1 MKSIRDCTIHPTARV
16 MECVNLYECR
26 LEEDVFIGPFV
37 EIQRGVVV
45 GKGTRMSS
53 HTFVCEGVTIGENCF
68 VGHGVMFT
76 NDTFDTLL
84 PNKGDY
90 TLRKTVIGN
99 HVRIG
104 SNATLLPVTIEDHAI
119 VGAGSVVTQDVPFG
133 AVVAGNPARILR
145 FQADAAKSV

>member
-104 SNATLLPVTIEDHAI
+104 SNATLLPVTIEDHVI